1 MSDPISPSAAPGAE
15 AIPDILTLE
24 RAALTATPAPR
35 VGWDGGFVVRCF
47 RGGTGRANAASCLD
61 PTPDAALPARIER
74 IEADFRRHGLRP
86 RFRSTPL
93 DPPGLETA
101 LRARGYREADGACIL
116 LGSLA
121 ALAVAAAPLGER
133 LERPSEDWIAVQA
146 TAEHQTPA
154 RRAEKL
160 EAATL
165 LARPGCWLLHRV
177 EGQPAAA
184 AHAVADDALCGF
196 FDVATTPAHR
206 RKGLSQGVLAA
217 AAAWGLEQGARHAWL
232 QVSPGNAP
240 ALALYAGLGLREVYR
255 YRYFT
260 HRKDG

>member
-1 MSDPISPSAAPGAE
+1 MSDPIPPSAAP

-35 VGWDGGFVVRCF
+35 LAWDGGFVVRLF

-61 PTPDAALPARIER
+61 PSPDAALPDRIARIER
-74 IEADFRRHGLRP
+74 DFRRHGLRP

-93 DPPGLETA
+93 DPPGLEAA
-101 LRARGYREADGACIL
+101 LRARGYGEVEGACIL
-116 LGSLA
+116 LGPLA
-121 ALAVAAAPLGER
+121 AVAAAAAPLGER
-133 LERPSEDWIAVQA
+133 LAQPSEDWIAVQA

-160 EAATL
+160 EAAAL

-177 EGQPAAA
+177 GRQPAAA
-184 AHAVADDALCGF
+184 AHAVADDSLCGF
-196 FDVATTPAHR
+196 FDVATAPAQR
-206 RKGLSQGVLAA
+206 RRGLSQGVLAS

-240 ALALYAGLGLREVYR
+240 ALALYARLGLREVYR

-260 HRKDG
+260 LG